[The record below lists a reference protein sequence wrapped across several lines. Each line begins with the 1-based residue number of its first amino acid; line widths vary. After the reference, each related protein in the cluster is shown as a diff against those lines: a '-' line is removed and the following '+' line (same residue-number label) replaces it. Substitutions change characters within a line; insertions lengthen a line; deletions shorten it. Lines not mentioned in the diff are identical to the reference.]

1 MTVLERETMKLY
13 HILLLTLFLTKL
25 AQASVFIEDKT
36 WTELRDEVKAGAT
49 TIVIPIGGTEQNGP
63 AMALGKHN
71 FRVKFLAEKIAAKLG
86 NTMVAPTIAYV
97 PEGNIDPPEAHM
109 KFPGTISI
117 SDKTFE
123 DMLASAA
130 RSFKH
135 AGFKTIVLI
144 GDHGSYQSDLTIVA
158 DKLNREWKGSAW
170 VFADRDFYN
179 ISQHQYVDALKANGA
194 KDSEIGTHAAL
205 ADTSLMLAVDPS
217 KVRVD
222 RIANGPKLGGADG
235 VYNGDPKNASST
247 FGQLGID
254 LIVDGTVL
262 AIQKFTATH
271 QSK

>member
-1 MTVLERETMKLY
+1 MKLY
-13 HILLLTLFLTKL
+13 HILLLTLFLSNS
-25 AQASVFIEDKT
+25 AQATVFIEDKT
-36 WTELRDEVKAGAT
+36 WTELRDEVKSGAT
-49 TIVIPIGGTEQNGP
+49 TIIVPIGGTEQNGP

-97 PEGNIDPPEAHM
+97 PEGNIDPAQAHM

-123 DMLASAA
+123 DLLSSAA

-144 GDHGSYQSDLTIVA
+144 GDHGSYQSSLTVVA
-158 DKLNREWKGSAW
+158 DKLNAEWKGSAK
-170 VFADRDFYN
+170 VFADRDYYN

-194 KDSEIGTHAAL
+194 KETEIGTHAAL
-205 ADTSLMLAVDPS
+205 ADTSLMLAIDPS
-217 KVRVD
+217 KVRSD
-222 RIANGPKLGGADG
+222 KIANGPKLGNADG
-235 VYNGDPKNASST
+235 VYNGDPKNASAK

-254 LIVDGTVL
+254 LIVNGTVE

-271 QSK
+271 

>member
-1 MTVLERETMKLY
+1 MKLHY
-13 HILLLTLFLTKL
+13 IFLLTLFLTNS
-25 AQASVFIEDKT
+25 AQATVFIEDKT
-36 WTELRDEVKAGAT
+36 WTELRDEVKSGAT
-49 TIVIPIGGTEQNGP
+49 TVIIPIGGTEQNGP

-71 FRVKFLAEKIAAKLG
+71 FRVKFLAEKIATKLG

-123 DMLASAA
+123 DMLNSAA

-144 GDHGSYQSDLTIVA
+144 GDHGSYQNDLTIVA
-158 DKLNREWKGSAW
+158 DKLNAEWKGSAR
-170 VFADRDFYN
+170 VFADRDYYN

-217 KVRVD
+217 KVRSD
-222 RIANGPKLGGADG
+222 KIANGPKLGSADG
-235 VYNGDPKNASST
+235 VYNGDPKNASSK

-254 LIVDGTVL
+254 LIVDGTVE

-271 QSK
+271 

>member
-1 MTVLERETMKLY
+1 MIVLERETMKLY
-13 HILLLTLFLTKL
+13 HILLLTLFLTNTT
-25 AQASVFIEDKT
+25 QASVFIEDKT

-49 TIVIPIGGTEQNGP
+49 TIIIPIGGTEQNGP

-97 PEGNIDPPEAHM
+97 PEGNIDPPESHM

-117 SDKTFE
+117 SDKIFE

-170 VFADRDFYN
+170 VFADRDYYN
-179 ISQHQYVDALKANGA
+179 K
-194 KDSEIGTHAAL
+194 IGRAH
-205 ADTSLMLAVDPS
+205 V
-217 KVRVD
+217 
-222 RIANGPKLGGADG
+222 
-235 VYNGDPKNASST
+235 
-247 FGQLGID
+247 
-254 LIVDGTVL
+254 
-262 AIQKFTATH
+262 
-271 QSK
+271 

>member
-1 MTVLERETMKLY
+1 M
-13 HILLLTLFLTKL
+13 
-25 AQASVFIEDKT
+25 
-36 WTELRDEVKAGAT
+36 
-49 TIVIPIGGTEQNGP
+49 

-222 RIANGPKLGGADG
+222 RIANGPKLGGSDG